1 MLYEVYQYED
11 NFSDVSNVPC
21 FSTMDFEEA
30 QDYVS
35 INDENNHCIILKLT
49 AEEIEKATKEFE
61 NFKNRKGDYW
71 EMGINYSK
79 TKISDFITLYFGY
92 NGDCGLYLE
101 IDGFK
106 GTNKNITEKIKK
118 LFSVI
123 EYHDTF
129 NQCGIEL
136 KQHNDIVFIYGIDY

>member
-11 NFSDVSNVPC
+11 DFSDVSNVS
-21 FSTMDFEEA
+21 FSSVDFEEA
-30 QDYVS
+30 QNYVS
-35 INDENNHCIILKLT
+35 INYENNYCIILNLT
-49 AEEIEKATKEFE
+49 AKETETAVREFE

-92 NGDCGLYLE
+92 NGDEGLYLE
-101 IDGFK
+101 IDGVK

-129 NQCGIEL
+129 SQCGIEL
-136 KQHNDIVFIYGIDY
+136 KQHNDIIFIYGFDY